1 VLADLAY
8 GEVLA
13 LYRLGHQEQA
23 ARALHEAMGRLP
35 RIPRFLLR
43 KRIKRPVVNAS
54 GFTTGGDDQAWLYR
68 EAMRDV
74 WEAEPGL
81 LAWMK
86 KLTA

>member
-1 VLADLAY
+1 M
-8 GEVLA
+8 LA
-13 LYRLGHQEQA
+13 LYRLGQQERA
-23 ARALHEAMGRLP
+23 ARVLHEAVGRLP

-43 KRIKRPVVNAS
+43 KRIKRPSLGGA
-54 GFTTGGDDQAWLYR
+54 GFTGGGDDEAWLYR
-68 EAMRDV
+68 QAMRDV